1 MDKMGSDIFIY
12 KFKMPALSRV
22 NNDKQFFQ
30 NYNLTKSKPPID
42 RGHLAKDLDH
52 MKWVIAYYRVST
64 GKQGKSGL
72 GLEAQQHA
80 VQLYC
85 ITNGCHLL
93 KEIQEVKS
101 TRKRRIFLE
110 DAFVLCQKYN
120 ASLIVARLDRLGR
133 DVEEI
138 ARNIK
143 LPVDIIVADNP
154 HANRFTIHI
163 LAAVAEEQRRTISEN
178 TKSALQAA
186 KKRGVLLGKNGNALA
201 QQNKEAAFEFAK
213 KLQPLIFKL
222 NAEGICSTR
231 KIACELNKRNI
242 PTYKPGGR
250 WHRTSVHNILSR
262 LKMTKNDI

>member
-1 MDKMGSDIFIY
+1 M
-12 KFKMPALSRV
+12 
-22 NNDKQFFQ
+22 
-30 NYNLTKSKPPID
+30 KS
-42 RGHLAKDLDH
+42 
-52 MKWVIAYYRVST
+52 VIAYYRVST
-64 GKQGKSGL
+64 GKQGRSGL

-80 VQLYC
+80 VRHYCDCNGFQLMM
-85 ITNGCHLL
+85 
-93 KEIQEVKS
+93 EIQEVKS

-110 DAFVLCQKYN
+110 NAFALCQKHN

-186 KKRGVLLGKNGNALA
+186 KKRGVLLGKNGSVLA
-201 QQNKEAAFEFAK
+201 QQNKTAALEFAK
-213 KLQPLIFKL
+213 KLQPIIAKL
-222 NAEGICSTR
+222 NTDGIRSTR
-231 KIACELNKRNI
+231 KIACELNRLSI
-242 PTYKPGGR
+242 PTFKPGGR
-250 WHRTSVHNILSR
+250 WHRTSVYNLLLR
-262 LKMTKNDI
+262 LKMTGKSLQP

>member
-1 MDKMGSDIFIY
+1 
-12 KFKMPALSRV
+12 
-22 NNDKQFFQ
+22 
-30 NYNLTKSKPPID
+30 
-42 RGHLAKDLDH
+42 
-52 MKWVIAYYRVST
+52 MKLVIAYYRVST

-80 VQLYC
+80 VRHHCNCNEFQL
-85 ITNGCHLL
+85 LM
-93 KEIQEVKS
+93 EIQEVKS

-110 DAFVLCQKYN
+110 NAFALCQKHN

-143 LPVDIIVADNP
+143 LPIDIIVADNP

-186 KKRGVLLGKNGNALA
+186 KKRGVLLGKHGNVLA

-213 KLQPLIFKL
+213 KLQPLICKL

-231 KIACELNKRNI
+231 KIASELNRLKI
-242 PTYKPGGR
+242 PTFRTGGR
-250 WHRTSVHNILSR
+250 WHRTSVYNLLSR
-262 LKMTKNDI
+262 LGMVNSDISPML

>member
-1 MDKMGSDIFIY
+1 MNHR
-12 KFKMPALSRV
+12 LSW
-22 NNDKQFFQ
+22 
-30 NYNLTKSKPPID
+30 
-42 RGHLAKDLDH
+42 HLDKDLDH
-52 MKWVIAYYRVST
+52 MKLVIAYYRVST

-72 GLEAQQHA
+72 GLEAQQHT

-85 ITNGCHLL
+85 NTNGYHLL

-101 TRKRRIFLE
+101 TRKRRVFLE
-110 DAFVLCQKYN
+110 NAFALCQKHN

-138 ARNIK
+138 AHNIK
-143 LPVDIIVADNP
+143 LPVDIIIADNP

-186 KKRGVLLGKNGNALA
+186 KKRGVLLGKNGYVLA
-201 QQNKEAAFEFAK
+201 QQNKEAAFQFAK

-222 NAEGICSTR
+222 NKEGIFSTR
-231 KIACELNKRNI
+231 KIACELNRLNI
-242 PTYKPGGR
+242 PTFRTGGR
-250 WHRTSVHNILSR
+250 WHRTSVYNLLSR
-262 LKMTKNDI
+262 LEMKLQSDTK